1 MRQNIVFYVTRQ
13 HMKQN
18 KGRTFV
24 TFIGIVFM
32 VILMTGVFI
41 GKETGIGYLEEIAA
55 LKDGKWHV
63 SMYDVTEEMCEEAE
77 ALPYVRETG
86 RSQALGVTGF
96 AQSANK
102 ERPYLNIKAYSP
114 VCFDWMNIHL
124 TEGRLPENGEE
135 LVLSKSAVDD
145 GAKVQVGDW
154 IDARFFKRSVTKI
167 DEGAK
172 EIIFPFF
179 GITLKD
185 GETKAVPESFPYYGE
200 NDSFRENIEYTGKT
214 GRYQIV
220 GVIETPSYEDPGA
233 AGYTA
238 ITGLGGQAETTGG
251 TGLTE
256 QSEER
261 SNLNLLFDLELLPP
275 DYGIEIYD
283 IADGCEVDYNDYV
296 LGFSANSSESSL
308 NMVIRYLT
316 VIFVVLIMGASV
328 LLIYNVFNLS
338 FQERSRY
345 LGMLCSVGATGRQ
358 KRSSIYYESFCLL
371 IFALP
376 TGILA
381 GIGIIKLA
389 MLVFRPMLGMMV
401 GIQEAAELSP
411 VSVRIS
417 GENMAAVILVS
428 VFTVMI
434 SAWLPARKIG
444 KIGPI
449 ECIRGNTEKKSRQY
463 AMRSSV
469 IRAFGAEGML
479 ARNMLTRQ
487 KRRPRAAAVSAAVF
501 MVILIVTVYGTSTIH
516 EILDVKIN
524 RSVLDIQTDDYDYA
538 LYSYGY
544 SAEYEALKEEIAN
557 SPDVVNTAEW
567 GEGMFTGQV
576 PSDTYSA
583 EYWEALREIFSLYY
597 HRDITEEEF
606 RKEHLQDKSVV
617 NILAVDDKSLQEI
630 AERAGISAERLMD
643 AERPAALMV
652 KEGVISTDTY
662 RVSEMEPKRYR
673 IFHIENMSDLEPGD
687 EVALELY
694 DSDREENVTV
704 PIENAGIVSEEM
716 LTDYMI
722 FGNDNQYVWLL
733 VSTGVAKEIDGIA
746 GGRKESAG
754 ISPTLYM
761 KMDGKDGEL
770 IDKLERL
777 NDIEDSDYIF
787 AKLGSQEN
795 LMNTLVQIADVL
807 LGCFVVLTSVICLLN
822 LFNSIRGWRDES
834 RQEWAVLYSVGM
846 TKGQLRKMLLYECL
860 GIFLRAVLW
869 AGICSGL
876 LYTLIQAGVTKIF
889 GNLRLPFP
897 IAGAAFSVV
906 LAGGVLA
913 VFTLLV
919 HGWKSGIDSMQ
930 N

>member
-1 MRQNIVFYVTRQ
+1 MRRNIVFYVTRQ
-13 HMKQN
+13 YMKQN

-41 GKETGIGYLEEIAA
+41 GKDTGIGYLEEIAA

-86 RSQALGVTGF
+86 RSQAIGVTGF
-96 AQSANK
+96 AQSANE

-124 TEGRLPENGEE
+124 TEGRLPENEEE

-145 GAKVQVGDW
+145 GARVKVGDW

-167 DEGAK
+167 DEEAK
-172 EIIFPFF
+172 EIIFPFS

-238 ITGLGGQAETTGG
+238 ITGLGGQAETTGKA
-251 TGLTE
+251 GLTE
-256 QSEER
+256 QPEDR
-261 SNLNLLFDLELLPP
+261 SNLTLLFDLELLPP
-275 DYGIEIYD
+275 DYGMEIHD
-283 IADGCEVDYNDYV
+283 IADGCEVDFNNYV
-296 LGFSANSSESSL
+296 LGFSANSSESTL

-316 VIFVVLIMGASV
+316 AVFVVLIMGASV

-389 MLVFRPMLGMMV
+389 MLVFRPLLGMMV
-401 GIQEAAELSP
+401 GIQEVAELSP

-417 GENMAAVILVS
+417 GENMAAVVLVS
-428 VFTVMI
+428 VFTVLI

-606 RKEHLQDKSVV
+606 RKEHLQ
-617 NILAVDDKSLQEI
+617 DKSLQEI

>member
-1 MRQNIVFYVTRQ
+1 
-13 HMKQN
+13 
-18 KGRTFV
+18 
-24 TFIGIVFM
+24 
-32 VILMTGVFI
+32 
-41 GKETGIGYLEEIAA
+41 
-55 LKDGKWHV
+55 
-63 SMYDVTEEMCEEAE
+63 
-77 ALPYVRETG
+77 
-86 RSQALGVTGF
+86 
-96 AQSANK
+96 
-102 ERPYLNIKAYSP
+102 
-114 VCFDWMNIHL
+114 
-124 TEGRLPENGEE
+124 
-135 LVLSKSAVDD
+135 
-145 GAKVQVGDW
+145 
-154 IDARFFKRSVTKI
+154 
-167 DEGAK
+167 
-172 EIIFPFF
+172 
-179 GITLKD
+179 
-185 GETKAVPESFPYYGE
+185 
-200 NDSFRENIEYTGKT
+200 
-214 GRYQIV
+214 
-220 GVIETPSYEDPGA
+220 
-233 AGYTA
+233 
-238 ITGLGGQAETTGG
+238 
-251 TGLTE
+251 
-256 QSEER
+256 
-261 SNLNLLFDLELLPP
+261 
-275 DYGIEIYD
+275 
-283 IADGCEVDYNDYV
+283 
-296 LGFSANSSESSL
+296 
-308 NMVIRYLT
+308 
-316 VIFVVLIMGASV
+316 
-328 LLIYNVFNLS
+328 
-338 FQERSRY
+338 
-345 LGMLCSVGATGRQ
+345 
-358 KRSSIYYESFCLL
+358 
-371 IFALP
+371 
-376 TGILA
+376 
-381 GIGIIKLA
+381 
-389 MLVFRPMLGMMV
+389 
-401 GIQEAAELSP
+401 
-411 VSVRIS
+411 
-417 GENMAAVILVS
+417 
-428 VFTVMI
+428 
-434 SAWLPARKIG
+434 
-444 KIGPI
+444 
-449 ECIRGNTEKKSRQY
+449 
-463 AMRSSV
+463 
-469 IRAFGAEGML
+469 
-479 ARNMLTRQ
+479 
-487 KRRPRAAAVSAAVF
+487 

-557 SPDVVNTAEW
+557 SPDVVSTAEW
-567 GEGMFTGQV
+567 GDGMFTGQV

-716 LTDYMI
+716 LTDYVT

-761 KMDGKDGEL
+761 KMDEKDGEL

-876 LYTLIQAGVTKIF
+876 LYMLIQAGVTKIF